1 MLCASQSWVAHAF
14 ASCIR
19 AGDLLEYVCS
29 TLAVTVSVVVTSG
42 IPGGLGGTSGADGG
56 CVGSWL
62 SRSLAVAVFGSRD
75 PYVSDGFMYRP
86 DGVDVK
92 LVSCD
97 RGGGRI

>member
-62 SRSLAVAVFGSRD
+62 SRSLAVAVFGSGL
-75 PYVSDGFMYRP
+75 SG
-86 DGVDVK
+86 GVLGALDIVW
-92 LVSCD
+92 LRVFFFFQ
-97 RGGGRI
+97 I